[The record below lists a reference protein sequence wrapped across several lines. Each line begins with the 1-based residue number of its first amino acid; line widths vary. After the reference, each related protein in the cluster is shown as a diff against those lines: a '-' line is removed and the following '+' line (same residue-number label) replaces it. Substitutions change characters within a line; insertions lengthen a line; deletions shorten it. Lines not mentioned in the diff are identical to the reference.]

1 MSYSGDGPIA
11 SYDFAHSQMLNL
23 AAHIN
28 AACDEINDDG
38 TPSTRAI
45 ILRYRLAEL
54 LELVEL
60 PGEQK
65 KSELNR
71 ILAIV

>member
-1 MSYSGDGPIA
+1 MYSSDGPVA
-11 SYDFAHSQMLNL
+11 SYDFAHSQMVNL
-23 AAHIN
+23 ASHIN
-28 AACDEINDDG
+28 AACDEINVDG
-38 TPSTRAI
+38 TPSMRAV

-60 PGEQK
+60 PNEQK